1 MAVLASQKILRSRE
15 KVLRAATALF
25 AAKGFHE
32 TSTRDVAR
40 RARVNE
46 VTVFRLFRNK
56 QDLYLSV
63 LEGKMGS
70 DLPKWLGPVFAS
82 HPDNESMFLSVA
94 ERLQELFDP
103 IFLRLLFFAALEKP
117 SILKKRFRPR
127 LLSFYELLGQ
137 HIQAQI
143 NNGVLRSLHP
153 SFMGRALVAMIVYQ
167 ELFCEFLGDGDFQLG
182 NPKESIRAYTDIWLH
197 GVSAGRSAPERS
209 SKLLVREPQQVS

>member
-1 MAVLASQKILRSRE
+1 MAVPSQKILRSRK

-25 AAKGFHE
+25 AARGFHE

-70 DLPKWLGPVFAS
+70 DLPKWLTPVLDS
-82 HPDNESMFLSVA
+82 SRDYEVLFLSVA

-117 SILKKRFRPR
+117 SLLKKRFRPR

-137 HIQAQI
+137 HIQTQI
-143 NNGVLRSLHP
+143 NSGVLRSLRP
-153 SFMGRALVAMIVYQ
+153 AFMGRALVAMIVYQ
-167 ELFCEFLGDGDFQLG
+167 ELFCEFLDDRDFQAD
-182 NPKESIRAYTDIWLH
+182 NAKDSVRAYTDIWLH
-197 GVSAGRSAPERS
+197 GVSAEPGHPEPSMKVAVHRAS
-209 SKLLVREPQQVS
+209 

>member
-1 MAVLASQKILRSRE
+1 MAIVQSQKIVRSRE

-46 VTVFRLFRNK
+46 VTIFRLFRNK

-70 DLPKWLGPVFAS
+70 DLPKWISPVLDSS
-82 HPDNESMFLSVA
+82 HDYEALFLAVA

-103 IFLRLLFFAALEKP
+103 VFLRLLFFAALEKP
-117 SILKKRFRPR
+117 SILKKRFQPR
-127 LLSFYELLGQ
+127 LLSFYEVLGE
-137 HIQAQI
+137 HIRAQI
-143 NNGVLRSLHP
+143 NNGVLRSLP
-153 SFMGRALVAMIVYQ
+153 PAFMGRALVAMIVYQ
-167 ELFCEFLGDGDFQLG
+167 ELFCEFLGDTYFKSHDS
-182 NPKESIRAYTDIWLH
+182 KESVRTYTDIWLH
-197 GVSAGRSAPERS
+197 GVSAEPAQSAS
-209 SKLLVREPQQVS
+209 

>member
-1 MAVLASQKILRSRE
+1 MAVVPSQKILRSRK

-70 DLPKWLGPVFAS
+70 DLPKWLTPVFDS
-82 HPDNESMFLSVA
+82 SRDYEVLFLSVA

-117 SILKKRFRPR
+117 SLLKKRFRPR

-137 HIQAQI
+137 HIQTQI
-143 NNGVLRSLHP
+143 NSGVLRSLRP
-153 SFMGRALVAMIVYQ
+153 AFMGRALVAMIVYQ
-167 ELFCEFLGDGDFQLG
+167 ELFCEFLDDRDFQAE
-182 NPKESIRAYTDIWLH
+182 NAQDSVRAYTDIWLH
-197 GVSAGRSAPERS
+197 GVSAEQGHPEPGTKVAVQRA
-209 SKLLVREPQQVS
+209 